1 MKKLEKL
8 KNEILNL
15 CIIVAMIT
23 TMMPFYVVDT
33 HGELLQPYT
42 VYVNGSTG
50 SDISGDGSF
59 AKPYKSFEKSQQKAI
74 DNKTVDQD
82 ILIKV
87 TGGITVASNATW
99 TGSTSYKTT
108 LQRDSSFTGLL
119 LSIAGSAGK
128 LTVSNITFDGNN
140 MNALGSLL
148 MVNANGTAS
157 DKRLV
162 LDVDNCEFINN
173 RDTSLGGSGSGIN
186 IGGSYITVYINNSRI
201 SNNFA
206 NSNGGGIRFASSG
219 ASNVTIENTVISN
232 NSTYLA
238 GGGGIVSTPA
248 SGSIL
253 KLNSITLDGNTATGS
268 GGGGIIIQT
277 AQCDITDST
286 IINNKVV
293 SGTQAG
299 LILGGG
305 GVKVMSTGTP
315 VVSILRTLI
324 KGNSVVSIVSDK
336 VETGGGISLA
346 GGTVT
351 VTDSDI
357 TENTSNND
365 GGGISILL
373 GTMTIESTRITN
385 NSAKE
390 YMGMTYAYNCRGG
403 GIMAVGGSLFLSD
416 NNIIQ
421 GNFTGSTIASDNIH
435 VQSGSSVN
443 VSGLNTITDNFYLP
457 VNAFLTLTKG
467 FNETTRNVFPIRA
480 AATALGTV
488 LVKPNVALDSAI
500 PYQFNFSLQSTP
512 YGIGVN
518 STNKTLV
525 IATGYT
531 ISTST
536 DGNGIIFPGSDTHV
550 SDGGFKSFQITPNFG
565 YKIKDVVID
574 GVSVGGITEY
584 LFTDVRGNH
593 TMRATFELITIPE
606 YKITASAGL
615 HGSIS
620 LVGDV
625 IITKGNNQVFA
636 FVADSGYVIADV
648 LVDGLS
654 IGKPSNYE
662 FIDVRENHTIEV
674 LFEPEPINII
684 EHTITAS
691 AGSNGSITPT
701 GSIPVAEG
709 NNQVFA
715 FVADSGYVIADVL
728 VDGLSVGKPSDYEF
742 IDIRENHTISVEFE
756 EIGNFSSTPTPIPTT
771 LPTEY
776 LMIFATA
783 DEGCNIAPYGKV
795 LVAYGSNQEFNIDAY
810 SGYEIDYVLIDGVN
824 VGAITDYLFTNVYE
838 NHTIHVSTKLTDE
851 PILQE
856 NKIINNTTNKNEL
869 NSKNISAKK
878 SSSIVYKIKD
888 FVKQS
893 EEKTWGLINLIITC
907 LSALLSIILLL
918 SKDSENKFKSK
929 LIYKVLSILI
939 TIGLTIYFVS
949 TQNMSYTMKLYDNFT
964 GVMVLFISV
973 NLLCVYFYRKHN
985 QKTK

>member
-173 RDTSLGGSGSGIN
+173 RD
-186 IGGSYITVYINNSRI
+186 
-201 SNNFA
+201 
-206 NSNGGGIRFASSG
+206 
-219 ASNVTIENTVISN
+219 
-232 NSTYLA
+232 
-238 GGGGIVSTPA
+238 
-248 SGSIL
+248 
-253 KLNSITLDGNTATGS
+253 
-268 GGGGIIIQT
+268 
-277 AQCDITDST
+277 
-286 IINNKVV
+286 
-293 SGTQAG
+293 
-299 LILGGG
+299 
-305 GVKVMSTGTP
+305 
-315 VVSILRTLI
+315 
-324 KGNSVVSIVSDK
+324 
-336 VETGGGISLA
+336 
-346 GGTVT
+346 
-351 VTDSDI
+351 
-357 TENTSNND
+357 
-365 GGGISILL
+365 
-373 GTMTIESTRITN
+373 
-385 NSAKE
+385 
-390 YMGMTYAYNCRGG
+390 
-403 GIMAVGGSLFLSD
+403 
-416 NNIIQ
+416 
-421 GNFTGSTIASDNIH
+421 
-435 VQSGSSVN
+435 
-443 VSGLNTITDNFYLP
+443 
-457 VNAFLTLTKG
+457 
-467 FNETTRNVFPIRA
+467 
-480 AATALGTV
+480 
-488 LVKPNVALDSAI
+488 
-500 PYQFNFSLQSTP
+500 
-512 YGIGVN
+512 
-518 STNKTLV
+518 
-525 IATGYT
+525 
-531 ISTST
+531 
-536 DGNGIIFPGSDTHV
+536 
-550 SDGGFKSFQITPNFG
+550 
-565 YKIKDVVID
+565 
-574 GVSVGGITEY
+574 
-584 LFTDVRGNH
+584 
-593 TMRATFELITIPE
+593 
-606 YKITASAGL
+606 
-615 HGSIS
+615 
-620 LVGDV
+620 
-625 IITKGNNQVFA
+625 
-636 FVADSGYVIADV
+636 
-648 LVDGLS
+648 
-654 IGKPSNYE
+654 
-662 FIDVRENHTIEV
+662 
-674 LFEPEPINII
+674 
-684 EHTITAS
+684 
-691 AGSNGSITPT
+691 
-701 GSIPVAEG
+701 
-709 NNQVFA
+709 
-715 FVADSGYVIADVL
+715 
-728 VDGLSVGKPSDYEF
+728 
-742 IDIRENHTISVEFE
+742 
-756 EIGNFSSTPTPIPTT
+756 
-771 LPTEY
+771 
-776 LMIFATA
+776 MIFATA

>member
-351 VTDSDI
+351 VTVTDSDI

-625 IITKGNNQVFA
+625 IIT
-636 FVADSGYVIADV
+636 
-648 LVDGLS
+648 
-654 IGKPSNYE
+654 
-662 FIDVRENHTIEV
+662 
-674 LFEPEPINII
+674 
-684 EHTITAS
+684 
-691 AGSNGSITPT
+691 
-701 GSIPVAEG
+701 EG

-715 FVADSGYVIADVL
+715 FVADSSYVIADVL
-728 VDGLSVGKPSDYEF
+728 VDGLSVGKSSDYEF

-878 SSSIVYKIKD
+878 SSSIVYKIKN